1 MLLTA
6 REVAE
11 LTGRER
17 RPAQCR
23 ALDAMGVP
31 YRVRPDGS
39 PAVLRYEPHRRPA
52 IVPLTRKCVSAS
64 IGQAY
69 GPPERRSPART

>member
-1 MLLTA
+1 MLLTT
-6 REVAE
+6 REIIDM
-11 LTGRER
+11 TGRER

-39 PAVLRYEPHRRPA
+39 PA
-52 IVPLTRKCVSAS
+52 
-64 IGQAY
+64 
-69 GPPERRSPART
+69 

>member
-6 REVAE
+6 DQIAE
-11 LTGRER
+11 RIGVTR

-39 PAVLRYEPHRRPA
+39 PSVSRLVSRLRRAHA
-52 IVPLTRKCVSAS
+52 LLAD
-64 IGQAY
+64 AY
-69 GPPERRSPART
+69 AGA

>member
-1 MLLTA
+1 MLLTV
-6 REVAE
+6 REIAE

-17 RPAQCR
+17 RSAQCR

-39 PAVLRYEPHRRPA
+39 PAVLRTAAEAALGHASPQNRP
-52 IVPLTRKCVSAS
+52 PS
-64 IGQAY
+64 
-69 GPPERRSPART
+69 PELRLPAPA

>member
-17 RPAQCR
+17 RPAQRR

-39 PAVLRYEPHRRPA
+39 PSVSRLVSRLRRAHA
-52 IVPLTRKCVSAS
+52 LLAD
-64 IGQAY
+64 AY
-69 GPPERRSPART
+69 AGA